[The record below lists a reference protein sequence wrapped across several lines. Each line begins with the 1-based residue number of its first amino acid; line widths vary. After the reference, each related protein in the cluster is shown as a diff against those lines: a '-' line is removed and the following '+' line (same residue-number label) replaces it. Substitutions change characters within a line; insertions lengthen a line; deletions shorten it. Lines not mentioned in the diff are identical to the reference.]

1 MGEGIR
7 LRRFACRAALLCL
20 LCLHKEE
27 EEEKRRNQNH
37 LTPLSRPHTH
47 TLDIYYLAPSSCE
60 QLLAVAFVHPL
71 PPPASAP
78 APAPPPARAR
88 VTMAAR
94 QFYRKLC
101 KDLPTI
107 MEMYKLDELTSIGTL
122 RNTLKELFYQ
132 NKKYTDPSM
141 INVMVHKAQAE
152 TPRDHKVCCD
162 ARPIQIKSTTKWL
175 SRAVLCFKL
184 NIPLQAFLCIYV
196 KAWGFI

>member
-71 PPPASAP
+71 PPPSFSSSSSSTTCTCKGHHGSSAVLQE
-78 APAPPPARAR
+78 AVQGLAYYYGDVQARR
-88 VTMAAR
+88 TDVH
-94 QFYRKLC
+94 
-101 KDLPTI
+101 
-107 MEMYKLDELTSIGTL
+107 
-122 RNTLKELFYQ
+122 RNT
-132 NKKYTDPSM
+132 KKHTQRTLLPKQK
-141 INVMVHKAQAE
+141 IH
-152 TPRDHKVCCD
+152 
-162 ARPIQIKSTTKWL
+162 RP
-175 SRAVLCFKL
+175 
-184 NIPLQAFLCIYV
+184 
-196 KAWGFI
+196 

>member
-1 MGEGIR
+1 MG
-7 LRRFACRAALLCL
+7 
-20 LCLHKEE
+20 EE
-27 EEEKRRNQNH
+27 EETKSRARGDSFETLRLSRCAACSACTRKRKRKKEGTRTT

-47 TLDIYYLAPSSCE
+47 TLDIYYLAPSSC
-60 QLLAVAFVHPL
+60 
-71 PPPASAP
+71 P

-132 NKKYTDPSM
+132 NKKY
-141 INVMVHKAQAE
+141 I
-152 TPRDHKVCCD
+152 
-162 ARPIQIKSTTKWL
+162 
-175 SRAVLCFKL
+175 
-184 NIPLQAFLCIYV
+184 
-196 KAWGFI
+196 

>member
-78 APAPPPARAR
+78 APASPPARAR

-132 NKKYTDPSM
+132 NKKYTDPNM
-141 INVMVHKAQAE
+141 INVMVHKANEELQLIL
-152 TPRDHKVCCD
+152 RMHKQRHHVITKYVVMHD
-162 ARPIQIKSTTKWL
+162 PFKSKVPP
-175 SRAVLCFKL
+175 SG
-184 NIPLQAFLCIYV
+184 FLAQFY
-196 KAWGFI
+196 ASN

>member
-1 MGEGIR
+1 MGEEEETKSRARGDSFETLR
-7 LRRFACRAALLCL
+7 LSSCAAL
-20 LCLHKEE
+20 LCLHKEAR
-27 EEEKRRNQNH
+27 KRKRKKEGTRTT

-47 TLDIYYLAPSSCE
+47 TLDIYYLAPSSC
-60 QLLAVAFVHPL
+60 
-71 PPPASAP
+71 P

-132 NKKYTDPSM
+132 NKKYTDP
-141 INVMVHKAQAE
+141 NVRQ
-152 TPRDHKVCCD
+152 
-162 ARPIQIKSTTKWL
+162 TTKRTQMLLFYLKFFSLTSLL
-175 SRAVLCFKL
+175 SFVR
-184 NIPLQAFLCIYV
+184 
-196 KAWGFI
+196 